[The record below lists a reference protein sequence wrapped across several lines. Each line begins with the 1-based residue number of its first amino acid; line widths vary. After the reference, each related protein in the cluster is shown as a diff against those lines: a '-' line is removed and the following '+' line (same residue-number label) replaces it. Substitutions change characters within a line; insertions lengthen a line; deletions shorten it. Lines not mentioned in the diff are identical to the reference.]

1 MATTDTDVQNLIV
14 NKLTYAQ
21 WKAAK
26 AASTLSETEA
36 YEFTDTDTALQ
47 EKLTQGTG
55 ITISNNTVTNAGVR
69 SITTGSANGNIS
81 VNTNGTT
88 TDVKVKGIDTAA
100 YKAESYFQKAVTDTT
115 TIFSD

>member
-26 AASTLSETEA
+26 AAGTLSETEA

-55 ITISNNTVTNAGVR
+55 ITISNNVI
-69 SITTGSANGNIS
+69 ITTYA
-81 VNTNGTT
+81 T
-88 TDVKVKGIDTAA
+88 
-100 YKAESYFQKAVTDTT
+100 KAELPKT
-115 TIFSD
+115 TIRVWS